1 MFFKLLEDITLESK
15 DIVQII
21 GKNINRKNHKT
32 IIRYITKDKGET
44 WGVLKEYIDEQLKC
58 MPTL

>member
-1 MFFKLLEDITLESK
+1 MFFKLLEDITLEPK

-21 GKNINRKNHKT
+21 GKSIDRKDHRT
-32 IIRYITKDKGET
+32 IMRYITKDKGKT
-44 WGVLKEYIDEQLKC
+44 WEVLKEYIDEQLKC